1 MSEELVI
8 RYCAPTLAGIKTGSL
23 FSYAPETGEDLRAE
37 IRRLNR
43 MLVRKGLRDLPL
55 SKQRRR
61 VMIYVYRPER
71 LRADFRGAQ
80 TGALLR
86 QQGYC
91 SGRPEQ
97 CVAAL
102 MAKLRDQEDFPHEI
116 GLFLGYPPE
125 DVRGFMEHRGCGCK
139 CVGCWKVYGDV
150 QRAAELFAR
159 YQQCTDIYLHAWQ
172 NGKSIE
178 ELAVRSAS

>member
-43 MLVRKGLRDLPL
+43 MLVRKGLRVLPL

-102 MAKLRDQEDFPHEI
+102 MAKLRDSKGISLDI
-116 GLFLGYPPE
+116 KNNTSL
-125 DVRGFMEHRGCGCK
+125 K
-139 CVGCWKVYGDV
+139 WKVSPH
-150 QRAAELFAR
+150 
-159 YQQCTDIYLHAWQ
+159 T
-172 NGKSIE
+172 
-178 ELAVRSAS
+178 AVFSAGRS

>member
-43 MLVRKGLRDLPL
+43 MLVRKGLRVLPL

-61 VMIYVYRPER
+61 VMIYVYRPDR

-86 QQGYC
+86 QHGYC

-139 CVGCWKVYGDV
+139 CVGYWKVYGDV
-150 QRAAELFAR
+150 QRATELFAR